1 MEIVCR
7 HCGLCQNLLTAKIEK
22 HYIPNGG
29 YHIKAL
35 CSNCGRF
42 IRNIPHSSPKIIPF
56 GKYKGMLIADVVKEN
71 PAYLRWLCG
80 RNITTS
86 LRKSIQRELEKVEDV
101 DTQTWK
107 ELTNTK
113 SDNKE
118 EKWQDLKSKL

>member
-7 HCGLCQNLLTAKIEK
+7 HCGLCQNLLTAKISK

-42 IRNIPHSSPKIIPF
+42 IKNIPYSIPQVLHF
-56 GKYKGMLIADVVKEN
+56 GKYKGKPIAVVAKEN

-80 RNITTS
+80 RNIKNS
-86 LRKSIQRELEKVEDV
+86 LRKSIELELEKVENV
-101 DTQTWK
+101 NAQIQVFHK
-107 ELTNTK
+107 
-113 SDNKE
+113 
-118 EKWQDLKSKL
+118 